1 MSEYELVLFDLDGTL
16 LDPAGRVR
24 PASADVIGELV
35 RAGVRVG
42 VATGRMPRSVR
53 PFVEALG
60 LNGPLL
66 LLNGG
71 MVWDVARAAPV
82 HEDRVPLA
90 DAVAV
95 LEIAAALGIHVNL
108 YVEDEILIAE
118 RTPTSEASARKD
130 GVVQTVAGD
139 LARWLGGRG
148 ALPYKLLLIE
158 EQGAFD
164 ELERRAAAALA
175 SPCTIVHSE
184 PTYLE
189 ILPPGV
195 CKGAALDAIERSY
208 GISPARVIAFG
219 DSLNDVELVERA
231 GLGIAMGNSHPAL
244 TAVADETI
252 GPHDTDAIA
261 ELLRGGFT
269 WGAGRLRRR

>member
-16 LDPAGRVR
+16 LDPRGRVR
-24 PASADVIGELV
+24 PASAAVIAELV
-35 RAGVRVG
+35 AAGVRVG
-42 VATGRMPRSVR
+42 LATGRMPRSVR
-53 PFVEALG
+53 PFVEVLG

-82 HEDRVPLA
+82 HEERLPLS
-90 DAVAV
+90 DAIAV

-108 YVEDEILIAE
+108 YVEDEIVIAA

-130 GVVQTVAGD
+130 GVVQTVVGD
-139 LARWLGGRG
+139 LARWLAARG
-148 ALPYKLLLIE
+148 TPPYKLLLIE

-175 SPCTIVHSE
+175 SPCTIVQSE

-189 ILPPGV
+189 VLPPGV
-195 CKGAALDAIERSY
+195 SKGAALAAIERSY

-261 ELLRGGFT
+261 ELLRGRFE
-269 WGAGRLRRR
+269 WGESRLRRR